1 MPISPGARI
10 PTSINI
16 ILKEI
21 NPDYS
26 LEGLMLK
33 LKIQESK
40 NSKNQLTGKDWK
52 IDTGKDWKAKGEG
65 GGKG

>member
-40 NSKNQLTGKDWK
+40 NSKNQLTGKDL
-52 IDTGKDWKAKGEG
+52 DTRKDWKAKGEG

>member
-40 NSKNQLTGKDWK
+40 NSKNQLTGEDL
-52 IDTGKDWKAKGEG
+52 DTRKDWKAKGEG

>member
-1 MPISPGARI
+1 MVLLELQTVLLIENQPVLYTES
-10 PTSINI
+10 

-33 LKIQESK
+33 LKFQYFGHLMQRSNLLE
-40 NSKNQLTGKDWK
+40 L
-52 IDTGKDWKAKGEG
+52 KAKGEG
-65 GGKG
+65 SRG

>member
-40 NSKNQLTGKDWK
+40 NSKNQLTGKDL
-52 IDTGKDWKAKGEG
+52 DTGKDWKAKGEG